1 MNRIKERP
9 EYKLRLS
16 KLASSHAW
24 GAAAGAAA
32 FTKANQHLLPL
43 PDRTLV
49 VIDFTSIERA
59 DVSFLREAV
68 VELVRKHRPRLLFI
82 VADLADPD
90 VQANL
95 ESALALRGEALLI
108 RRLRGAP
115 FVIGKQLPREHELT
129 LRTLQEHAE
138 FTSAMLTARP
148 FALES
153 STASARLSALWNAGL
168 VDRAV
173 GVAPSGGKEYKYSPI
188 T

>member
-16 KLASSHAW
+16 KLASPRAW
-24 GAAAGAAA
+24 GTAAGAAA
-32 FTKANQHLLPL
+32 FAKANQCLLPL

-49 VIDFTSIERA
+49 AIDFTGIERA

-68 VELVRKHRPRLLFI
+68 VEVVRKHRPRLLFI
-82 VADLADPD
+82 VAELVDAD
-90 VQANL
+90 VRANL

-108 RRLRGAP
+108 RRMRGAP
-115 FVIGKQLPREHELT
+115 IVAGKQLPREHELT
-129 LRTLQEHAE
+129 LRTLQEHEE

-153 STASARLSALWNAGL
+153 STASARLTALWNAGL